1 MIYILRLH
9 IFDWMQSWLNRSEQN
24 LIYPASLWQFT
35 IRAVSLA
42 WMSTNSHS
50 HSTRSIDWDV
60 LFPLAAYFRETPTEI
75 WYNCIYIIYHYM
87 LNIFYMTISHV
98 IRWWTSN
105 SQKQRFTKRAEKT
118 RTKFDPL
125 VSCFSYGFLFALFLH
140 FFLWFV
146 FPAFFLFLF
155 PIIFWWCTF
164 FLVKQFKIEEH
175 LEKGGNTIVKK
186 KVKIDKYRGKH
197 PKQKRTIRVCLFLVH
212 TFSAFGESVLFPFF
226 HFSIFIIFAFSKPK
240 LVTGTLNDMYVDR
253 HKQMHIPKL
262 TLNQPFTKHFPS
274 HFLNIFHL
282 CHLGKSWA
290 TRVPC
295 VARPAGLPRKMADQC
310 GGSSGAWLRFCL
322 LANCHDWMRFVGC
335 TLW

>member
-60 LFPLAAYFRETPTEI
+60 LFPLAAYFRETPAEI

-186 KVKIDKYRGKH
+186 KSKNRQIQRKTPETEKNN
-197 PKQKRTIRVCLFLVH
+197 PSLP
-212 TFSAFGESVLFPFF
+212 FSGSHFF
-226 HFSIFIIFAFSKPK
+226 CFWWISTFSIFS
-240 LVTGTLNDMYVDR
+240 
-253 HKQMHIPKL
+253 
-262 TLNQPFTKHFPS
+262 
-274 HFLNIFHL
+274 FLNFYYFCIFQAET
-282 CHLGKSWA
+282 CYWN
-290 TRVPC
+290 T
-295 VARPAGLPRKMADQC
+295 
-310 GGSSGAWLRFCL
+310 
-322 LANCHDWMRFVGC
+322 
-335 TLW
+335 